1 MEKQAKPTQN
11 RSVANHRF
19 VWLVTGVV
27 ALVLGYLMLLRAFDT
42 GSLQQY
48 FIVLAAVVIATNRFV
63 KAIRGHNYA
72 KN

>member
-1 MEKQAKPTQN
+1 MEKTAKPTQN
-11 RSVANHRF
+11 LPVATQRF

-48 FIVLAAVVIATNRFV
+48 FVVLVALIVAINRFV
-63 KAIRGHNYA
+63 KAIRGHNHA